1 MSAHHVPNER
11 TSSTA
16 DVHLPLGYASPPRQ
30 IGIRVL
36 IGLGLMML
44 VVVIVYLGRD
54 GYRDAAGGH
63 INFLDAAYYAT
74 VTLTTTGYGD
84 ITPVTPTARLVN
96 VVIIT
101 PLRLTFLVVLV
112 GTTLEVL
119 ATRSRE
125 HWRISRWRNRL
136 RDHTVVVG
144 FGTKGRGAAD
154 TLVNSG
160 VPKDQIVVIDAKPA
174 AVAEA
179 NAFGLGAIVGDATR
193 TEVLRRVKAESASR
207 IIVTT
212 HRDDAAVLV
221 TLTARRINPDALVV
235 VAVRETDNIPLLKQS
250 GADITVTSSEAVGR
264 IMGLS
269 TVSPALGTVLGDL
282 LTYSKGMEVAERP
295 VLPREEGRS
304 PRDLE
309 DVVVAVVRDG
319 EVYHYY
325 DPTVSQVLRG
335 DRVVVVRPSE
345 ELPWAPRPGG
355 QPEDY
360 VEPSEDEE

>member
-1 MSAHHVPNER
+1 MIRPPSSER
-11 TSSTA
+11 VQPTT
-16 DVHLPLGYASPPRQ
+16 DIQLPLRYASPPRQ

-36 IGLGLMML
+36 VALALVML
-44 VVVIVYLGRD
+44 VVLIVYLGRD
-54 GYRDAAGGH
+54 GYRDAAGGP
-63 INFLDAAYYAT
+63 ISLLDAAYYAT

-96 VVIIT
+96 VVLIT
-101 PLRLTFLVVLV
+101 PLRLTFLIVLV

-125 HWRISRWRNRL
+125 HWRITRWRNRL
-136 RDHTVVVG
+136 RDHTVIIG

-154 TLVNSG
+154 TLVSSG
-160 VPKDQIVVIDAKPA
+160 VPKDQIVVIDAKQA

-179 NAFGLGAIVGDATR
+179 NALGLGAIVGDATR
-193 TEVLRRVKAESASR
+193 TEVLRRVKAESAAR

-212 HRDDAAVLV
+212 HRDDTAVLV
-221 TLTARRINPDALVV
+221 TLTARRINPDAFVV
-235 VAVRETDNIPLLKQS
+235 VSARETDNIPLLRQS

-282 LTYSKGMEVAERP
+282 LTYGKGMEVAERP

-309 DVVVAVVRDG
+309 DVVVAVVRDD
-319 EVYHYY
+319 EVYGYY

-345 ELPWAPRPGG
+345 EQPWAPRPGER
-355 QPEDY
+355 PEDY
-360 VEPSEDEE
+360 TEPSEDEE